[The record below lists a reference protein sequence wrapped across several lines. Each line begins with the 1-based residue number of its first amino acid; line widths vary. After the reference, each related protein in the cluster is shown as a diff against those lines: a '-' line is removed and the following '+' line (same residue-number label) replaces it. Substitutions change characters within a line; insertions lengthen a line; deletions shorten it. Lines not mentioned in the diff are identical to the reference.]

1 MQRFVV
7 TKNWADDLR
16 GFSVVTDCQFYD
28 VKFHEIFCLEI
39 FHEIFHEIFLKYLK
53 KITMF
58 FFRLYTHP
66 FNVFYTSNITFHSF
80 MHTAAR

>member
-39 FHEIFHEIFLKYLK
+39 FHEIFLKYLK
-53 KITMF
+53 KSRCF
-58 FFRLYTHP
+58 FPAL
-66 FNVFYTSNITFHSF
+66 HSPV
-80 MHTAAR
+80 